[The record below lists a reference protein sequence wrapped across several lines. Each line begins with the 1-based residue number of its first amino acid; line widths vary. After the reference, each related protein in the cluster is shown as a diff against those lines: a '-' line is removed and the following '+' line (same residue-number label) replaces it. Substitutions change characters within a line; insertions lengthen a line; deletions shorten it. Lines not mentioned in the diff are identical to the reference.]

1 MAPDLIGRFARLE
14 RALQKLDRLGS
25 ERSVEEYLKDDDLQD
40 IVERNFQ
47 VAIEALIDLAN
58 HLVSVR
64 AYRKPESNVDVFS
77 VLEEEGVI
85 DADLA
90 GRMADWVRFRNI
102 LIHDYV
108 MVDQR
113 KVYRFLRE
121 LDDLRTMACILAR
134 HLEL

>member
-1 MAPDLIGRFARLE
+1 MAPD
-14 RALQKLDRLGS
+14 S
-25 ERSVEEYLKDDDLQD
+25 ERSVEDYLKDDDLQD
-40 IVERNFQ
+40 IAERNFQ

-64 AYRKPESNVDVFS
+64 AYRKPESNVDIFS

-102 LIHDYV
+102 LVHDYIA
-108 MVDQR
+108 VDPR
-113 KVYRFLRE
+113 RVHGFLGE
-121 LDDLRTMACILAR
+121 LDDLRTMARILAR
-134 HLEL
+134 HLGL

>member
-1 MAPDLIGRFARLE
+1 
-14 RALQKLDRLGS
+14 
-25 ERSVEEYLKDDDLQD
+25 VEEYLKDDDLQD

-47 VAIEALIDLAN
+47 VAIEALIGLAN

-85 DADLA
+85 DADLS